1 MDSVIPPVSYV
12 NVHERILVFRFAV
25 GDSIVVIL
33 PRFHLCSS
41 SAVFCANTVFVA
53 VVLFN
58 TLPNVSKF
66 PSFTSAIPFVTVN
79 VTCFYL
85 VGTTRAVAL
94 IPTGFD
100 GIWKLNQARERR
112 EKVRGERK
120 RMTTTTTR
128 RFFFSTSRSFVH
140 HHYRTTARARILLQ
154 FCLFF
159 SVFFWSYFCVNNAR
173 TKCRV

>member
-1 MDSVIPPVSYV
+1 M
-12 NVHERILVFRFAV
+12 
-25 GDSIVVIL
+25 
-33 PRFHLCSS
+33 
-41 SAVFCANTVFVA
+41 
-53 VVLFN
+53 VLFN

-66 PSFTSAIPFVTVN
+66 PSFTSAIPLVTVN

-159 SVFFWSYFCVNNAR
+159 SVFFGHIFVSIMRGQNAACDDAHILIKSR
-173 TKCRV
+173 RGRAREEEIHARAEMIHR